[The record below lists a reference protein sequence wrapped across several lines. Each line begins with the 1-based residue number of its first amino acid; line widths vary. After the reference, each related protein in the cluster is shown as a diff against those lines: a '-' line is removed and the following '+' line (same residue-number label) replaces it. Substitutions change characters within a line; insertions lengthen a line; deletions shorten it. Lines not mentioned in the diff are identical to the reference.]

1 MLDIEFVLRNDAA
14 IGSAGHGGKHGGET
28 RVPAEDFDD
37 HETLVGA
44 GRGAETVDHLNG
56 ARDAGAE
63 TDAVIGAG
71 DIIVHS
77 LGDADDFEAFLV
89 ETNTVAKCVVA
100 SDGDQSVD
108 TQPGEIL
115 EDFRGEVV
123 FLGGEFVFQVRGDAR
138 LGDAAGIGP
147 RRMQK
152 SAAGAARAIDG
163 LFVKEKEVVGVVVI
177 LLANHVD
184 EASPAVTDAN
194 NLITF
199 ANGAKS
205 DAADGRIQTGNV
217 ATSGEDADDASLRID
232 VSHNSRIALSLRT
245 EHKIIARGTN

>member
-14 IGSAGHGGKHGGET
+14 IGSTGHGRKHGGKT
-28 RVPAEDFDD
+28 RVAAKDFDN

-44 GRGAETVDHLNG
+44 GGGAQAVDHLNG

-71 DIIVHS
+71 DIIVHG
-77 LGDADDFEAFLV
+77 LGNTDDFEAFLV
-89 ETNTVAKCVVA
+89 KTNTVAKCVVA

-108 TQPGEIL
+108 TQPGEVF

-123 FLGGEFVFQVRGDAR
+123 FLGSEFVFQMRRDAR

-147 RRMQK
+147 GRMEK
-152 SAAGAARAIDG
+152 SAAGAAGAIDG
-163 LFVKEKEVVGVVVI
+163 LFVEKEEVVGVVVI

-184 EASPAVTDAN
+184 ETSPAVPNAN

-205 DAADGRIQTGNV
+205 DAANCGIQTGNV

-245 EHKIIARGTN
+245 EHKIIA